1 MMADDAPVME
11 IELAMV
17 LEQARS
23 AAASMRSGDPGPY
36 SRCWTSS
43 DEAALSG
50 AWGATDKGK
59 AVTDTCRWI
68 GSHYASGTG
77 PVSLEQAVVA
87 SGKDLAYTVGFE
99 RGPVSIDGGP
109 VREMAMR
116 VTQIYRRVDGGWK
129 LVHRH
134 ADFTP
139 PDHRVL
145 AL

>member
-1 MMADDAPVME
+1 MADDAPVME
-11 IELAMV
+11 IELAMA
-17 LEQARS
+17 LEQAKS
-23 AAASMRSGDPGPY
+23 AAASMRSEDPAPY
-36 SRCWTSS
+36 IRCWTSS

-68 GSHYASGTG
+68 GSRYASGTG
-77 PVSLEQAVVA
+77 PVGVEQTAVA

-109 VREMAMR
+109 AREMAMR

-134 ADFTP
+134 ADFAP
-139 PDHRVL
+139 PDHRIL

>member
-1 MMADDAPVME
+1 MADDAPVME
-11 IELAMV
+11 IELAMA
-17 LEQARS
+17 LEQAES
-23 AAASMRSGDPGPY
+23 AVASVRSGDPAPY

-43 DEAALSG
+43 DEAALPG
-50 AWGATDKGK
+50 AWGATGKGQ
-59 AVTDTCRWI
+59 AVTDTSRWI

-77 PVSLEQAVVA
+77 PVGVEQAAVA
-87 SGKDLAYTVGFE
+87 AGKDLACTVGFE

-109 VREMAMR
+109 AREMAMR

-134 ADFTP
+134 ADFAP
-139 PDHRVL
+139 PGHRVL